1 MGTTKTIKRS
11 LQDIQCDAQEP
22 YAYTDT
28 IQMRE
33 SGIDYLTLEE
43 FCGRFDLT
51 EAKAKWEVRR
61 CELQDCGYSRYVL
74 QYQSENGKLTHR
86 ITPDIS
92 GVYLIPESEADR
104 YQTIIVSEHSKPEP
118 NAIRNPADSSRKRS
132 GKLTDEQ
139 KAERIEFV
147 KEYIKTHRVTETDE
161 KIAYDLHKEDYDNT
175 EIGVGFGWTYTP
187 GHNDL
192 AMKITRLRK
201 KHEKLLGT

>member
-1 MGTTKTIKRS
+1 M
-11 LQDIQCDAQEP
+11 
-22 YAYTDT
+22 
-28 IQMRE
+28 
-33 SGIDYLTLEE
+33 
-43 FCGRFDLT
+43 
-51 EAKAKWEVRR
+51 
-61 CELQDCGYSRYVL
+61 
-74 QYQSENGKLTHR
+74 
-86 ITPDIS
+86 
-92 GVYLIPESEADR
+92 
-104 YQTIIVSEHSKPEP
+104 SEHSKPEP